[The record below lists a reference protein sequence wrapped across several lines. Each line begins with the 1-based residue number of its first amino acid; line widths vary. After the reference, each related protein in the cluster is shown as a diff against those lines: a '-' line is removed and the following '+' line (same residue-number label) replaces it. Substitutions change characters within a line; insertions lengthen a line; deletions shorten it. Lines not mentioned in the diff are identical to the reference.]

1 MQTAV
6 IIDIA
11 VAAVLL
17 GFLAGG
23 AHRGLFR
30 SVAGL
35 VIVIVALAGAGYAAN
50 YVAPKAERY
59 VQPYIE
65 KKIQSRINASVPA
78 EKKTTASPTETSR
91 ADVMHA
97 LGLMSLDTD
106 ASDTIAKAAE
116 KKIQDTGAS
125 IRTAIEESFAETILH
140 TLLFVLFFFLLLLLL
155 KWLIHALDLLLKLP
169 GLNFLNRLGGAAL
182 GLMEGA
188 LLLFFAV
195 WILRRFGVTFQ
206 TKTVEDTVLLRFFTT
221 NTPLSALSFL

>member
-1 MQTAV
+1 MQSAV

-17 GFLAGG
+17 GFLIGG

-35 VIVIVALAGAGYAAN
+35 VIVIAALVGAGYAAN
-50 YVAPKAERY
+50 YATPKAERY

-65 KKIQSRINASVPA
+65 KKIQSRVNASVPT
-78 EKKTTASPTETSR
+78 EKKAAASTTETPGT
-91 ADVMHA
+91 DVMHA

-116 KKIQDTGAS
+116 KKIQETGAS
-125 IRTAIEESFAETILH
+125 VRTAIEESFAETILH

-155 KWLIHALDLLLKLP
+155 KLLVHALDLLLKLP

-182 GLMEGA
+182 GLLEGA
-188 LLLFFAV
+188 LLLFFAI
-195 WILRRFGVTFQ
+195 WILRRFGVSFQ

-221 NTPLSALSFL
+221 NTPFSVLSFL